1 MMAVFVELLLLF
13 QEREI
18 REKTKLNPFV
28 DCSFLVDEI
37 YKRPVII
44 HSYPKELKPF
54 HVRLN
59 DDGKTVAAFD
69 IIVPNVSRNF
79 LNFLQKVKEP

>member
-1 MMAVFVELLLLF
+1 MMAVFVALLF
-13 QEREI
+13 VSGERE
-18 REKTKLNPFV
+18 RGRAKLNPFV
-28 DCSFLVDEI
+28 DCCSFLVDEI
-37 YKRPVII
+37 YKKPVII

-69 IIVPNVSRNF
+69 IIVPKVSRNF
-79 LNFLQKVKEP
+79 FNFL